1 MQQLKA
7 RVDEL
12 ALSNEHHLRLKDM
25 NHKAKILEVRR
36 TEHTT
41 HRHCYCCYFC
51 AVKTAENCS

>member
-25 NHKAKILEVRR
+25 NHKAKMLEVDQ
-36 TEHTT
+36 TELI
-41 HRHCYCCYFC
+41 YY
-51 AVKTAENCS
+51 S